1 MLGCLQMDATLLT
14 NNSQHC
20 WMLHVAS
27 VCTPCCILLDVVA
40 QSLKLV
46 KLFSQ
51 QLPTFLLFRDRR
63 SVAQQCSIRLHS
75 SSNVVGA
82 AHAHYAWFT
91 KTYGLYPSHD
101 ALQVLT
107 LRDHCQHARNNSQ
120 HCWHNIGSCCIHLH
134 AALQGKW
141 WEEVRK
147 LKQQAAMIT
156 SLWFYSAL
164 MISELQYFNWPI
176 YNTQPSSLKYISCWF
191 FRSSLVWQDTKTSNV
206 LQSETFTDNIQ
217 DSQENAKTQSCK
229 SSV

>member
-1 MLGCLQMDATLLT
+1 M
-14 NNSQHC
+14 
-20 WMLHVAS
+20 
-27 VCTPCCILLDVVA
+27 
-40 QSLKLV
+40 
-46 KLFSQ
+46 
-51 QLPTFLLFRDRR
+51 
-63 SVAQQCSIRLHS
+63 
-75 SSNVVGA
+75 
-82 AHAHYAWFT
+82 T

-101 ALQVLT
+101 ALQVPT
-107 LRDHCQHARNNSQ
+107 LLGVVASVCTPLPTRSNNFQ
-120 HCWHNIGSCCIHLH
+120 HCWRNIGSCCIHLH

-147 LKQQAAMIT
+147 LRQQAAMIT

-191 FRSSLVWQDTKTSNV
+191 FRPSLVWQDTKTSNV

>member
-1 MLGCLQMDATLLT
+1 MHGLQRLMGCILPTMHYRCQHCWELLHPFAHHCQHAP

-20 WMLHVAS
+20 W
-27 VCTPCCILLDVVA
+27 
-40 QSLKLV
+40 
-46 KLFSQ
+46 
-51 QLPTFLLFRDRR
+51 R
-63 SVAQQCSIRLHS
+63 
-75 SSNVVGA
+75 
-82 AHAHYAWFT
+82 
-91 KTYGLYPSHD
+91 
-101 ALQVLT
+101 
-107 LRDHCQHARNNSQ
+107 
-120 HCWHNIGSCCIHLH
+120 NIGSCCIHLH

-176 YNTQPSSLKYISCWF
+176 YNTQPSSLKCISCWF
-191 FRSSLVWQDTKTSNV
+191 FRPSLVWQDTKTSNV